1 MREMVGRSN
10 KLGYLTSEDAII
22 TLRNPAM
29 LALVVDAMTTWG
41 RKAAIETKSRLARTV
56 PGTDDS
62 G

>member
-1 MREMVGRSN
+1 MVGRSN
-10 KLGYLTSEDAII
+10 KLGYLTSEDTII

-29 LALVVDAMTTWG
+29 LALVVDAMTTWC
-41 RKAAIETKSRLARTV
+41 RKAAIDTKSRLTRTV